1 MNYILPRKLGAKLRA
16 DYIGLLVQFLPNSY
30 VMLMRPN
37 KAETAVHGCHCLGDM
52 AVRMHKVL
60 ARPWVGVWVCHLLLL
75 SLVQQ
80 ARFWNSAKLND
91 NIMLQYPKKE
101 LCTRI
106 ANHNNYNFWTTKY
119 FIITLFYSFP
129 SKEQNCVL
137 STMKKTN
144 ISYALHPV
152 PRCPFLPLCTWH
164 VSFDHWALLYE
175 YSLNVPVVVEWQ
187 SQKIF
192 LATLT

>member
-1 MNYILPRKLGAKLRA
+1 MNYILLPRKLSAKLRA
-16 DYIGLLVQFLPNSY
+16 DYIGLLAQFLPSGY
-30 VMLMRPN
+30 AMLMRPN
-37 KAETAVHGCHCLGDM
+37 KAETAVHSCHCLGDM
-52 AVRMHKVL
+52 AVRMRKVL

-91 NIMLQYPKKE
+91 NIILQYPKKQ
-101 LCTRI
+101 LFTRI

-119 FIITLFYSFP
+119 LIITLFYSFT

-137 STMKKTN
+137 STMKKN
-144 ISYALHPV
+144 HISYALHPV

-164 VSFDHWALLYE
+164 VSFDHWTLLYE
-175 YSLNVPVVVEWQ
+175 YSLNV
-187 SQKIF
+187 
-192 LATLT
+192 L